1 MSSLQG
7 WGWLVTKYGSLMIDN
22 THSSHLAQCSNT
34 SAFLK
39 HPVHFQQASPW
50 ARSAGAWGWMLGL
63 WLRTG
68 NWKHPQF
75 WKGGVGMQGKGQWGS
90 FLERDELCEYTPSKK
105 KKNVA
110 CTHTHADLLWIL
122 EGDYSFQR
130 LDSRSLQQIQI
141 SSTSAITW
149 LIFHTQSEK
158 QREKRSEKRLN
169 ALGNGLSM
177 TKDTASR
184 SPESWK

>member
-7 WGWLVTKYGSLMIDN
+7 WGWLVTKYGSLVIGN

-34 SAFLK
+34 SALLK

-105 KKNVA
+105 KKK
-110 CTHTHADLLWIL
+110 CSLHTHTRRFTLNFRGWLFFPKTRLKILTTDTNLFNLCNYMADLPYPI
-122 EGDYSFQR
+122 
-130 LDSRSLQQIQI
+130 
-141 SSTSAITW
+141 
-149 LIFHTQSEK
+149 
-158 QREKRSEKRLN
+158 
-169 ALGNGLSM
+169 
-177 TKDTASR
+177 
-184 SPESWK
+184 WKTERKKKWKET